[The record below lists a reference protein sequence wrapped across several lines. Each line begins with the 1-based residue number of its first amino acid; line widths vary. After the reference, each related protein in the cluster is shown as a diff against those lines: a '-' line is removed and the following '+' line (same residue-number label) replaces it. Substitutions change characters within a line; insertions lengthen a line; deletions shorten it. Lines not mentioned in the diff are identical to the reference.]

1 MKGHEGLFTLPMPRS
16 QAGAVQ
22 AVRTH
27 AYVGDAR
34 KIAAQNTGK
43 MFDAARSGFHTE
55 AAHYENVLASR
66 DYFSPIPEPGTMTLA
81 LLGLTGVASMGRRR
95 RSRE

>member
-1 MKGHEGLFTLPMPRS
+1 MPRS
-16 QAGAVQ
+16 LAGVVQ

-27 AYVGDAR
+27 TYVGDAR

-66 DYFSPIPEPGTMTLA
+66 DYFSPIPEPGTMTLTLA
-81 LLGLTGVASMGRRR
+81 LLGPTGVASMGRRR